1 MGWLSPSILMEAP
14 LEGTPVTRRVRALY
28 CEALREGGLL
38 VIVFA
43 SLDSA
48 FEVGKM
54 SVWGLVGWNLF
65 GFANLLLGVYWEP
78 KR

>member
-1 MGWLSPSILMEAP
+1 
-14 LEGTPVTRRVRALY
+14 
-28 CEALREGGLL
+28 LREGGLL

-48 FEVGKM
+48 FDVGKM
-54 SVWGLVGWNLF
+54 SIWGLVGWNLL
-65 GFANLLLGVYWEP
+65 GLANLLVGVYWEP

>member
-1 MGWLSPSILMEAP
+1 MEAP
-14 LEGTPVTRRVRALY
+14 LSRGTPVTRRARALY

-54 SVWGLVGWNLF
+54 STWGLVAWNLV
-65 GFANLLLGVYWEP
+65 GLANLLFGIYWEP
-78 KR
+78 KQ

>member
-1 MGWLSPSILMEAP
+1 MEAP
-14 LEGTPVTRRVRALY
+14 LSRGTPVTRRARTLF

-38 VIVFA
+38 VIVFT

-54 SVWGLVGWNLF
+54 STWGLVGWTLT
-65 GFANLLLGVYWEP
+65 GAANLLLGIYWEP
-78 KR
+78 KQ

>member
-1 MGWLSPSILMEAP
+1 M
-14 LEGTPVTRRVRALY
+14 TRRVRALY

-48 FEVGKM
+48 FEVTCVNRHLIA
-54 SVWGLVGWNLF
+54 S
-65 GFANLLLGVYWEP
+65 LLPAEP
-78 KR
+78 EDMIGPESESAADRCFNALK